1 MKSIERHRIK
11 EDQFVT
17 TLHDTFERIEQNR
30 KQLLTGIVAVTV
42 LAAAVGGFMWWRQQ
56 TQAKASGLLAEALS
70 VAAAPVVPPSPP
82 AGSTL
87 NESAPPPPPANS
99 YPTEAARSQAALPK
113 FMVAADAYPTT
124 VPGLAARYHAAAT
137 LVALG
142 KDAEAERRYQE
153 VIDKA
158 GNGLYGRMARLGL
171 AEVQVR
177 QKKYEP
183 AINTLKD
190 LSTSA
195 KDELPLDGVL
205 MQLGRTYALAGRK
218 AEAVQTYQRLT
229 TEFPASAYAG
239 DARKEL
245 DSLKAGAS

>member
-30 KQLLTGIVAVTV
+30 KQLLTGVVALIV

-56 TQAKASGLLAEALS
+56 TQAKASALLADALA
-70 VAAAPVVPPSPP
+70 VAEAPVVPPPPP
-82 AGSTL
+82 AGSTP
-87 NESAPPPPPANS
+87 NQSAPPPPPVNS
-99 YPTEAARSQAALPK
+99 YPTEAARSLAALPK
-113 FMVAADAYPTT
+113 FMAAADAYPST
-124 VPGLAARYHAAAT
+124 VAGLAARYHAAAT

-142 KDAEAERRYQE
+142 KDSEAERRYRE
-153 VIDKA
+153 VIDKG

-171 AEVQVR
+171 AEVQVH

-183 AINTLKD
+183 AINTLKE
-190 LSTSA
+190 LSISA

-239 DARKEL
+239 DAKKEL
-245 DSLKAGAS
+245 DTLKAGTP

>member
-30 KQLLTGIVAVTV
+30 KQLLTGIVAVVV

-56 TQAKASGLLAEALS
+56 TQAKASALLADALA
-70 VAAAPVVPPSPP
+70 VADAPVVPPPP
-82 AGSTL
+82 PPGSTL
-87 NESAPPPPPANS
+87 NEAPPPPANS
-99 YPTEAARSQAALPK
+99 YPTEHARSVAALPK
-113 FMVAADAYPTT
+113 FMTAANAYPST

-142 KDAEAERRYQE
+142 KDSEAEQRYQE

-158 GNGLYGRMARLGL
+158 GSGLYARMARLGL

-183 AINTLKD
+183 AINTLKE

-205 MQLGRTYALAGRK
+205 MQLGRVYVLAGRK
-218 AEAVQTYQRLT
+218 AEAVQTYQRVT
-229 TEFPASAYAG
+229 TEFATSPYAG

-245 DSLKAGAS
+245 DSLKAGA

>member
-1 MKSIERHRIK
+1 MKSTERHRIK

-30 KQLLTGIVAVTV
+30 KQLLTGVVAVIV

-56 TQAKASGLLAEALS
+56 TQAKASALLAQAFAIAE
-70 VAAAPVVPPSPP
+70 APVVPPAPP

-87 NESAPPPPPANS
+87 DGAAPPPPPPNS
-99 YPTEAARSQAALPK
+99 YPTEQARAQAALPK
-113 FMVAADAYPTT
+113 FIAAADAYPSTL
-124 VPGLAARYHAAAT
+124 PGLAARYHAAAT
-137 LVALG
+137 LVSVG
-142 KDAEAERRYQE
+142 KEGEAEQRYKE
-153 VIDKA
+153 VIDK
-158 GNGLYGRMARLGL
+158 GGSGLYGRMARLGL

-229 TEFPASAYAG
+229 TEFPTSAYAG
-239 DARKEL
+239 DAKKEL
-245 DSLKAGAS
+245 DSLKAGA

>member
-1 MKSIERHRIK
+1 MKSTERHRIK

-17 TLHDTFERIEQNR
+17 TLHDTFGRIEQNR
-30 KQLLTGIVAVTV
+30 KQLLTTVVGIIV

-56 TQAKASGLLAEALS
+56 TQAKASALFAAALA
-70 VAAAPVVPPSPP
+70 VAEAPVVPPSPP

-87 NESAPPPPPANS
+87 NETAPPPPPANS
-99 YPTEAARSQAALPK
+99 YPTEQARAQAALPK
-113 FMVAADAYPTT
+113 LMAAADAYPST

-142 KDAEAERRYQE
+142 KDPEAETRYQE
-153 VIDKA
+153 VVEKA
-158 GNGLYGRMARLGL
+158 GSSLYGRMARLGL

-190 LSTSA
+190 LSTTA

-229 TEFPASAYAG
+229 TEFPTSGYAG
-239 DARKEL
+239 DAKKEL
-245 DSLKAGAS
+245 ESLKAGA

>member
-1 MKSIERHRIK
+1 MKSTERHRIK

-30 KQLLTGIVAVTV
+30 KQLLTGIVAVVV

-56 TQAKASGLLAEALS
+56 TQAKASALLADALA
-70 VAAAPVVPPSPP
+70 VADAPVVPPPP
-82 AGSTL
+82 PPGSTL
-87 NESAPPPPPANS
+87 NEAPPPPPANS
-99 YPTEAARSQAALPK
+99 YPTEHARSVAALPK
-113 FMVAADAYPTT
+113 FMTAANAYPST

-142 KDAEAERRYQE
+142 KDSEAEQRYQE

-158 GNGLYGRMARLGL
+158 GSGLYARMARLGL

-205 MQLGRTYALAGRK
+205 MQLGRVYVLAGRK
-218 AEAVQTYQRLT
+218 AEAVQTYQRVS
-229 TEFPASAYAG
+229 TEFPTSPYAG
-239 DARKEL
+239 DAKKEL
-245 DSLKAGAS
+245 DSLKAGA

>member
-30 KQLLTGIVAVTV
+30 KQLLTGIVAVVV

-56 TQAKASGLLAEALS
+56 TQAKASALLGEAMTTAEA
-70 VAAAPVVPPSPP
+70 PVTPP
-82 AGSTL
+82 APPPGSTL
-87 NESAPPPPPANS
+87 NESESPAPAANS
-99 YPTEAARSQAALPK
+99 YPTEKARAEAARPK
-113 FMVAADAYPTT
+113 FMAAAEAYPSTL
-124 VPGLAARYHAAAT
+124 PGLAARYHAAAT

-142 KDAEAERRYQE
+142 RDADAEQRYRE
-153 VIDKA
+153 VIDM
-158 GNGLYGRMARLGL
+158 GGSGLYGRMARLGL

-218 AEAVQTYQRLT
+218 AEAVQTFQRLT
-229 TEFPASAYAG
+229 TEFPTSAYAG
-239 DARKEL
+239 DAKKEL
-245 DSLKAGAS
+245 DTLKGGAP

>member
-17 TLHDTFERIEQNR
+17 TLHDTFDRIEQNR
-30 KQLLTGIVAVTV
+30 KQLLWGAVAVIV
-42 LAAAVGGFMWWRQQ
+42 LAAAVGGFMLWRQQ
-56 TQAKASGLLAEALS
+56 THAKASALLAEALA
-70 VAAAPVVPPSPP
+70 VAEAPVVPPPPP

-87 NESAPPPPPANS
+87 NEATPPPPPANS
-99 YPTEAARSQAALPK
+99 FPTEQARSRAALPK
-113 FMVAADAYPTT
+113 FLAAADAYPST

-137 LVALG
+137 LVALSR
-142 KDAEAERRYQE
+142 DAEAEQRYQE
-153 VIDKA
+153 VIEKA
-158 GNGLYGRMARLGL
+158 GRGLYGRMARLGL

-177 QKKYEP
+177 QKKYDP
-183 AINTLKD
+183 AINTLKE

-229 TEFPASAYAG
+229 TEFPTSAYAG

-245 DSLKAGAS
+245 DTLKTGA